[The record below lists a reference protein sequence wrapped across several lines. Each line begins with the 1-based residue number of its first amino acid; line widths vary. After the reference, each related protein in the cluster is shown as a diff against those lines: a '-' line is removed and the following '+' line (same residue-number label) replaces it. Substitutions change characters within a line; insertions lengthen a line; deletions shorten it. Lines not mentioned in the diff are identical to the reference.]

1 MIGSFKKHYPE
12 YLMEAAELGIFMI
25 SAGVFVSLIEYD
37 GSIVKQLIPNSQ
49 LRLLLI
55 GMMMGLTAVL
65 LINSKFGKRSG
76 AHMNPALT
84 LTFYR
89 LGKIKFWDTM
99 FYVLF
104 QFIGGTVGVYIVFV
118 IFGNAFTNPPVN
130 FVVTIPMNDSIATPF
145 FAEVIMSFILMAM
158 VLFTTNKVS
167 LAKYT
172 GLIAGIMLAIFISFE
187 APISG
192 MSINPARSFASAFPS
207 NIWTAFWIYLT
218 APPIG
223 MLLAAQLYIS
233 IKGKKN
239 IICAKLNHDN
249 KVRCIFN
256 CGYKDSIK
264 A

>member
-1 MIGSFKKHYPE
+1 MIELFKRHYPE
-12 YLMEAAELGIFMI
+12 YLMEAVELGLFMI

-37 GSIVKQLIPNSQ
+37 GFIVKKLIPAAQ
-49 LRLLLI
+49 IRLVLVGI
-55 GMMMGLTAVL
+55 AMGLTAIL

-89 LGKIKFWDTM
+89 LGKIKSWDAV
-99 FYVLF
+99 FYILF
-104 QFIGGTVGVYIVFV
+104 QFIGGTIGVYAVYL
-118 IFGNAFTNPPVN
+118 IFGKVFAEPPVN
-130 FVVTIPMNDSIATPF
+130 FVITVPMNNSITIPFIAE
-145 FAEVIMSFILMAM
+145 ALMSFLLMAM

-172 GLIAGIMLAIFISFE
+172 GMIAGIMLAIFISIE

-223 MLLAAQLYIS
+223 MLLAAQLYIL

-239 IICAKLNHDN
+239 VICAKLNHDN
-249 KVRCIFN
+249 KARCIFN
-256 CGYKDSIK
+256 CGYEKSNM

>member
-1 MIGSFKKHYPE
+1 MIKTFKKHYPE
-12 YLMEAAELGIFMI
+12 FLMEAAELGLFMI

-37 GSIVKQLIPNSQ
+37 GFIIKQFISVPQIRLI
-49 LRLLLI
+49 LI
-55 GMMMGLTAVL
+55 GLAMGFTAVT
-65 LINSKFGKRSG
+65 LINSKIGKRSG
-76 AHMNPALT
+76 AHMNPAVT

-89 LGKIKFWDTM
+89 LGKIKFWDAL
-99 FYVLF
+99 FYILF
-104 QFIGGTVGVYIVFV
+104 QFIGGTLGVYIVYL
-118 IFGNAFTNPPVN
+118 IFGKVFAEPPVN
-130 FVVTIPMNDSIATPF
+130 FVITVPMNDSMTIPFIAE
-145 FAEVIMSFILMAM
+145 ALMSFLLMVM

-172 GLIAGIMLAIFISFE
+172 GMLAGIMLAIFISVE

-207 NIWTAFWIYLT
+207 NIWDAFWIYLT

-223 MLLAAQLYIS
+223 MLLAAQLYIL

-256 CGYKDSIK
+256 CGYEKSVK